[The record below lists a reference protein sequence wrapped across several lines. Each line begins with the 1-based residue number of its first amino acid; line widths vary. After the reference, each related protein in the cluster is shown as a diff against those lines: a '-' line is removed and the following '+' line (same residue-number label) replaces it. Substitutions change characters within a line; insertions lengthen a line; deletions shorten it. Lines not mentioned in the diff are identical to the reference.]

1 MNYTENFQD
10 FASRVSPTD
19 LALYAG
25 AGLILWVLFS
35 DKLDFLKEYFTKL
48 FSGLRT
54 NKQLDTVNSPV
65 VVKSRKNNNNPD
77 FLDLVASW
85 KHTRDLADNLGCK
98 EAVKIVDQMF
108 PLLVPSAC
116 SKDTNNENK

>member
-1 MNYTENFQD
+1 MNYTESFQD
-10 FASRVSPTD
+10 FASKVSPTD

-35 DKLDFLKEYFTKL
+35 DKLGPIKEYFAKL
-48 FSGLRT
+48 TSNL
-54 NKQLDTVNSPV
+54 
-65 VVKSRKNNNNPD
+65 RKNTPNTIPTIIKSKTNNPE
-77 FLDLVASW
+77 FLDLISSW
-85 KHTRDLADNLGCK
+85 KHTRDLAESLKCT

-116 SKDTNNENK
+116 SKDISNENE

>member
-10 FASRVSPTD
+10 FANRVSTTD

-35 DKLDFLKEYFTKL
+35 DKLGPIKEYVVKL
-48 FSGLRT
+48 FSGLQKNRET
-54 NKQLDTVNSPV
+54 NGSLPV
-65 VVKSRKNNNNPD
+65 VALKPKKGNNPD
-77 FLDLVASW
+77 FLDLVSSW
-85 KHTRDLADNLGCK
+85 KHTRDLAESLGCK
-98 EAVKIVDQMF
+98 DAVKIVDQMF

-116 SKDTNNENK
+116 SKDVENENK